1 MAIDKYVAICYH
13 ILKHKKQFSKYT
25 NSLKLLIMKNLFV
38 IAIMAAVISLTSC
51 ANQEQTPEKH
61 VTTTVSETKVTGE
74 PNYFLVKKA
83 VKVKKG
89 DTLWEYAK
97 VQYQNG
103 FQWRDILAQN
113 PFLKDRVEKNAKGE
127 YIIIIYPGETI
138 YMGGQVVNT
147 TTNYT
152 IKENSTTTEVITPAS
167 LAWWEV
173 LLLVLFG
180 LLIVTLIVSLI
191 LSWRRRHGYCCPS
204 FPSFHFID
212 IRKGEDIDH
221 AMHQAEMSEKHRL
234 GLNAINA
241 MIGKENLQTANL
253 KWGMEDGSF
262 NLSTDYQLAKKK

>member
-1 MAIDKYVAICYH
+1 MK
-13 ILKHKKQFSKYT
+13 
-25 NSLKLLIMKNLFV
+25 KNLFLLLATV
-38 IAIMAAVISLTSC
+38 AVIFSFSLTSC
-51 ANQEQTPEKH
+51 AKQEQVLEKH

-127 YIIIIYPGETI
+127 YIVIIYPGETI

-167 LAWWEV
+167 LLWWQV
-173 LLLVLFG
+173 LGLILLGLFVVVA
-180 LLIVTLIVSLI
+180 IVTMI
-191 LSWRRRHGYCCPS
+191 LSWMRPWMQRNGYCCPS
-204 FPSFHFID
+204 FRILHIQRGHNID
-212 IRKGEDIDH
+212 QT
-221 AMHQAEMSEKHRL
+221 MHQAEMSENHRL
-234 GLNAINA
+234 ASNIANTL
-241 MIGKENLQTANL
+241 IGKDNIESANMH
-253 KWGMEDGSF
+253 WGGEAGFSLTT
-262 NLSTDYQLAKKK
+262 NYHLPTQPRRRV